1 MTAEKTTMN
10 CQNHPESPAS
20 AYCRTCGM
28 PVCEE
33 CRRDAFGTVYCA
45 EHAPAPVA
53 PNAPPPGYVPPGF
66 APPAYAPPPGA
77 MPPPGYAPP
86 LHAQSTVSPALAFFL
101 GMIPKSK

>member
-33 CRRDAFGTVYCA
+33 CRRDALEQYGR
-45 EHAPAPVA
+45 
-53 PNAPPPGYVPPGF
+53 
-66 APPAYAPPPGA
+66 
-77 MPPPGYAPP
+77 
-86 LHAQSTVSPALAFFL
+86 
-101 GMIPKSK
+101 